1 MVDDKIKELIYHIA
15 KESSIESFFLTPQ
28 PSYSI
33 STESVLDKIRE
44 LYGLSKEEVNSI
56 IDEKE
61 EL

>member
-1 MVDDKIKELIYHIA
+1 MADDKIKELIHHVV
-15 KESSIESFFLTPQ
+15 KESNIDSFFLTPQ

-33 STESVLDKIRE
+33 GTESVLDKIRE